1 MTIRAFFRAAKV
13 ETAQPP
19 YDTIHL
25 KVFYPA
31 QKLEK
36 LEINQDI
43 APADTNKAPFP
54 VVIFFSGLKC
64 GMEMYQWLAIKL
76 AERGLVVVTFNW
88 IEEYIPG
95 KITCTPGFDL
105 EAWKPENY
113 GTKATSYTLPTL
125 LIELEN
131 LNKEEPLAGW
141 LDLQNIILGGHSAGG
156 RMAIEN
162 ANPRFFPQIKAAFS
176 YASHSAAPVM
186 LGHEPNTMLPLPDAK
201 PLLLMG
207 GTCDG
212 VMAKIS
218 SNYGLTEDATISLR
232 RTFNEAIYGGRND
245 SYLLLIKGANH
256 FSISEPFDTTQIWA
270 SDYPSTQPED
280 KIRSLMVE
288 SIGCFIEGY
297 VCNQEEALQKLCDLL
312 NSNNYLI
319 QSIERK

>member
-13 ETAQPP
+13 ENAQSP

-31 QKLEK
+31 QMLEK
-36 LEINQDI
+36 IDVNQDI
-43 APADTNKAPFP
+43 APADATKAPFP
-54 VVIFFSGLKC
+54 VVIFLSGFKC

-95 KITCTPGFDL
+95 KITLTPGFEL
-105 EAWKPENY
+105 AAWKPENY

-125 LIELEN
+125 LIELEKI
-131 LNKEEPLAGW
+131 NKEEPLAGL
-141 LDLQNIILGGHSAGG
+141 LDLQRIILGGHSAGG

-162 ANPRFFPQIKAAFS
+162 ADLRFFPQVKAAFS

-186 LGHEPNTMLPLPDAK
+186 LGHKPNTILPLPDAR

-212 VMAKIS
+212 AVAKLS
-218 SNYGLTEDATISLR
+218 SNYGIQGDATTSIR

-245 SYLLLIKGANH
+245 SYLLLIEGANH
-256 FSISEPFDTTQIWA
+256 FSISVPFDPTQIWA
-270 SDYPSTQPED
+270 SDYTATQPED

-288 SIGCFIEGY
+288 SIGCFIDAHVRE
-297 VCNQEEALQKLCDLL
+297 QKEALEILDKFL
-312 NSNNYLI
+312 NSNNPLI